1 MCNIKSAVTAVKR
14 FNIYKYIDKYCIF
27 KDVFVT
33 DSVTALKKVVTG
45 GIMKQTKCSKCLLMW
60 DSLVVRKCNHEAV
73 NRTYGK
79 NICICCCQKCRY
91 SEQFK
96 TGWICTYKKEMKE

>member
-1 MCNIKSAVTAVKR
+1 
-14 FNIYKYIDKYCIF
+14 
-27 KDVFVT
+27 
-33 DSVTALKKVVTG
+33 
-45 GIMKQTKCSKCLLMW
+45 MKQTKCSKCLLMW

-79 NICICCCQKCRY
+79 NICICCCQKCKY